1 MLRPSPTMISLSK
14 RDVGEHLENVVRK
27 AATLRHGGAGESINT
42 RFLMQPLYNR
52 VSTVT
57 TDDTRAT
64 SWGQSS
70 LQGNTRRTT
79 GDHIRGQSD
88 GVNVSPESRS
98 SDGTDTDETSRIV
111 RPVSRLLSLEDNED
125 SDNEDD
131 YQLTGLS
138 LQDDNASDD
147 VDERQRSAF
156 TSSES
161 RRQEV
166 AQENN
171 SGYSGFTQRSSRDSS
186 SFVPNDVSTPP
197 EARLPNLHRLRVRN
211 PLPRSPL
218 YRSYSHQDSPEG
230 PRSVGLASYLASP
243 GTPGVLF
250 SQPARRSR
258 DYRLR
263 TPAFAREESNKF
275 RSNLEDFAA
284 SEPDRRTGLP
294 LPTGRSQLY
303 GSSFQSSDG
312 DFSHPSSP
320 PTRIF
325 NPSAAAQPEYEI
337 ASEQATNSEVS
348 LHSLQLPPPFSRSP
362 RSVSATGSLPVG
374 NSSSVGRSPSIHHRD
389 NAGDRS
395 INASGLA
402 GLDDITGEQGLQRT
416 PRSGST
422 TSNVSS
428 APFRAV
434 SAYRS
439 RSPIG
444 PWHLPSR
451 ASPPRASRDNRI
463 ASSAARSGPAN
474 TPYRRI
480 QVYDE
485 RVPASL
491 QPQTPEQLPEAR
503 HHSHYHSAYTAPAGR
518 RHASAQQPRRE
529 PPRRRWRRS
538 GSPAGLDTPGFA
550 GLYGGQENTDDEVM
564 FERASQ
570 RLFRHGSSGRDVNR
584 SGTNSTTPGR
594 ESLFRGV

>member
-57 TDDTRAT
+57 DDARAT

-79 GDHIRGQSD
+79 GDHIRGQRGQSD

-98 SDGTDTDETSRIV
+98 SDGTDTDETSRMV

-138 LQDDNASDD
+138 LQDDNASED

-161 RRQEV
+161 RWQEV

-258 DYRLR
+258 DYRLH
-263 TPAFAREESNKF
+263 
-275 RSNLEDFAA
+275 
-284 SEPDRRTGLP
+284 RRTGLP
-294 LPTGRSQLY
+294 LPIGRSQLY

-320 PTRIF
+320 PTCIF
-325 NPSAAAQPEYEI
+325 NPSAATQPEYEI

-395 INASGLA
+395 INATGLA

-444 PWHLPSR
+444 PWQLPSR
-451 ASPPRASRDNRI
+451 ASPTTPQAVRDNRI

-518 RHASAQQPRRE
+518 RHASAQQPRRD

-570 RLFRHGSSGRDVNR
+570 QLFLRHGSSGRDVNR
-584 SGTNSTTPGR
+584 SGTSSTTPGR